1 MTIMN
6 STINRLWFAK
16 LIISLLLVLLI
27 VAAYYRLA
35 NYDFVNIDDDLYV
48 TANSRVQRGLTL
60 DNFTWAFS
68 SIEIANWHPL
78 TWLSHMTDIQ
88 VYGLSPAGHHS
99 SSVLLHIANTLL
111 VLLIFSRMT
120 GLFWQSF
127 FLAALFA
134 LHPLHVESV
143 AWVAE
148 RKDVL
153 STFFLLL
160 TIWCYSRYAEHPNR
174 ARYLAM
180 LLFFILGILSKPMV
194 VTLPFILL
202 LLDFWPLKRFQLK
215 AVLAAP
221 QGLAKV
227 DNRTPAISTSK
238 LSDELSM
245 TTPVGP
251 SQSFVYLIREKI
263 PLFVLSAAACVVTL
277 IAQHSSGTIR
287 SLEVL
292 PFTARVANALI
303 SYVTYI
309 AQMIYP
315 LRLAVFYPYAANIQ
329 WWKVAGACCILIAI
343 SYIAWKTA
351 FKHPYILFGWLWYLG
366 TLFPVIGIVQVGAQA
381 MADRYTYVPLI
392 GLFVFVIWTAFDVAE
407 NWCYGTAAI
416 SAGTM
421 VILSAVTILSWV
433 QISYWQNSVALFGH
447 AVEVTSDNYLA
458 HNNLG
463 NALMLLGKN
472 DAAIFHYTKALQI
485 NPNYADAHYNKAR
498 MLTDRDKVDEAIRHY
513 NKAIK
518 LSPQLKEAHY
528 NLGLIMTRKGE
539 NTAAIKHFSQ
549 ALQIDNDYAEA
560 HNNLGVLR
568 MQQNKIE
575 EAIEHFQTAVRLKPD
590 YQAATR
596 NLEKS
601 LIANSPN

>member
-1 MTIMN
+1 MTIMK
-6 STINRLWFAK
+6 STINRLWFVK

-27 VAAYYRLA
+27 VAVYYRLA

-48 TANSRVQRGLTL
+48 TANSRVQSGLTL
-60 DNFTWAFS
+60 DNIAWAFS
-68 SIEIANWHPL
+68 SIEIANWHPI

-88 VYGLSPAGHHS
+88 VYGLSPAGHHATN
-99 SSVLLHIANTLL
+99 VILHIANTLL
-111 VLLIFSRMT
+111 VLLIFNRMT

-127 FLAALFA
+127 CLAALFA

-180 LLFFILGILSKPMV
+180 FLFFILGLLSKPMV

-202 LLDFWPLKRFQLK
+202 LLDYWPLKRFQLK
-215 AVLAAP
+215 AVSAAP

-238 LSDELSM
+238 PSDGLSM
-245 TTPVGP
+245 TAPIRS
-251 SQSFVYLIREKI
+251 SQSLMYLIREKI

-277 IAQHSSGTIR
+277 IAQHRSGAIR
-287 SLEVL
+287 SLEDIPIASRL
-292 PFTARVANALI
+292 ANALI

-315 LRLAVFYPYAANIQ
+315 LRLAVFYPYAANIL

-351 FKHPYILFGWLWYLG
+351 FKHPYVLFGWLWYLG
-366 TLFPVIGIVQVGAQA
+366 TLFPVIGIVQAGAQA

-407 NWCYGTAAI
+407 NWHYGTVAI
-416 SAGTM
+416 LAGTM
-421 VILSAVTILSWV
+421 VIFSAVTILTWV
-433 QISYWQNSVALFGH
+433 QISYWQNSVVLFGH
-447 AVEVTSDNYLA
+447 AVKVTPANYLA

-463 NALMLLGKN
+463 NALMILGKN

-485 NPNYADAHYNKAR
+485 NPKYADAHYNKAR
-498 MLTDRDKVDEAIRHY
+498 MLTDQDKIDEAIRHY
-513 NKAIK
+513 KKAIK

-528 NLGLIMTRKGE
+528 NLGLIMTQKGE
-539 NTAAIKHFSQ
+539 NSAAIRHFLQ
-549 ALQIDNDYAEA
+549 ALQIDNEYAEA

-568 MQQNKIE
+568 MQQNRIE
-575 EAIEHFQTAVRLKPD
+575 DAIMHFQTAVRLKPG
-590 YQAATR
+590 YNEAKR

-601 LIANSPN
+601 LTANSLN